1 MERTIQFQKDASV
14 LTANGQQFGTLERV
28 VLNPEN
34 KVVTDIVVRTGTLFS
49 KADKVVPIEYVVET
63 TENQVVLSNEAG
75 ELESFPPL
83 EERHLVSENAD
94 AAQQPADIPPVVYGS
109 PGFGSMLVPAP
120 GEQLVTQIEQN
131 IPAGTVAM
139 KEGAKVISADGK
151 HVGNVERV
159 LADPSVAQ
167 VTHLV
172 ISQGLFTKASKLIP
186 INHVMTVGEDTVHLR
201 VKRVSVQ
208 DVDTTPIAG

>member
-14 LTANGQQFGTLERV
+14 LAANGQQVGTLERV

-34 KVVTDIVVRTGTLFS
+34 KVVTDIVVRTGTLFN
-49 KADKVVPIEYVVET
+49 KADKVVPVEYIVET
-63 TENQVVLSNEAG
+63 TEDQIVVSNEAG

-83 EERHLVSENAD
+83 EERHLVSQNVDETQKPD
-94 AAQQPADIPPVVYGS
+94 EIPPVVYGS

-120 GEQLVTQIEQN
+120 GEKMVTQIEQN
-131 IPAGTVAM
+131 IPVGTVAM

-159 LADPSVAQ
+159 LADPAVDQ

-172 ISQGLFTKASKLIP
+172 ISQGLFTKANKLIP
-186 INHVMTVGEDTVHLR
+186 IKHVMTVGEDAVHLR
-201 VKRVSVQ
+201 VKRVSIQ

>member
-1 MERTIQFQKDASV
+1 M
-14 LTANGQQFGTLERV
+14 
-28 VLNPEN
+28 
-34 KVVTDIVVRTGTLFS
+34 DIVVRTGTLFS

-109 PGFGSMLVPAP
+109 PGFGPMLVPAP
-120 GEQLVTQIEQN
+120 GEQIVTQIEQN
-131 IPAGTVAM
+131 IPVGTVAM

-159 LADPSVAQ
+159 LADPSVDQ

-172 ISQGLFTKASKLIP
+172 ISQGLFTKANKLIP
-186 INHVMTVGEDTVHLR
+186 ISYVMTIGEDTVHLR
-201 VKRVSVQ
+201 VKKVSVE
-208 DVDTTPIAG
+208 DVDTTPFAG

>member
-1 MERTIQFQKDASV
+1 MERTIQFQKGASV
-14 LTANGQQFGTLERV
+14 LTANGQQIGALERV

-109 PGFGSMLVPAP
+109 PGFGPMLVPAP
-120 GEQLVTQIEQN
+120 GEQIVTQIEQN
-131 IPAGTVAM
+131 IPVGTVAM

-159 LADPSVAQ
+159 LADPSVDQ

-172 ISQGLFTKASKLIP
+172 ISQGLFTKANKLIP
-186 INHVMTVGEDTVHLR
+186 ISYVMTVGEDTVHLR
-201 VKRVSVQ
+201 VKKVSVE
-208 DVDTTPIAG
+208 DVDTTPFAG

>member
-1 MERTIQFQKDASV
+1 MERTIQFQKGASV
-14 LTANGQQFGTLERV
+14 LTANGQQIGALERV

-83 EERHLVSENAD
+83 EERHLVSENTN

-109 PGFGSMLVPAP
+109 PGFGPMLVPAP
-120 GEQLVTQIEQN
+120 GEQIVTQIEQN
-131 IPAGTVAM
+131 IPVGTVAM

-159 LADPSVAQ
+159 LADPSVDQ

-172 ISQGLFTKASKLIP
+172 ISQGLFTKANKLIP
-186 INHVMTVGEDTVHLR
+186 ISYVMTVGEDTVHLR
-201 VKRVSVQ
+201 VKKVSVE
-208 DVDTTPIAG
+208 DVDTTPFAG

>member
-1 MERTIQFQKDASV
+1 MERTIQFQKGASV
-14 LTANGQQFGTLERV
+14 LTANGQQIGALERV

-94 AAQQPADIPPVVYGS
+94 AAQQPAGIPPVVYGS
-109 PGFGSMLVPAP
+109 PGFGPMLVPAP
-120 GEQLVTQIEQN
+120 GEQIVTQIEQN
-131 IPAGTVAM
+131 IPRWNGCH
-139 KEGAKVISADGK
+139 EGRRQSDFRRWKTC
-151 HVGNVERV
+151 R
-159 LADPSVAQ
+159 
-167 VTHLV
+167 
-172 ISQGLFTKASKLIP
+172 
-186 INHVMTVGEDTVHLR
+186 
-201 VKRVSVQ
+201 
-208 DVDTTPIAG
+208 